1 MDILFNLVLL
11 IVGFLLLMKG
21 ADFFVEGSSAVAKRM
36 KVPSIVVGLTLVAVG
51 TSLPE
56 LSVSV
61 VASINNANEMSLGN
75 VTGSNI
81 FNLLMV
87 LGISALFQ
95 KVNVKESIFKREWPF
110 LIIITALA
118 VFLVGDALWFGKL
131 LSQVNVFSFDNGN
144 LGAGSVGTLDGI
156 LLLLLFVGFIIWTV
170 RYALKERTNEEEPT
184 NDVLSVG
191 KSIIYMLCG
200 IVAIVLGGDWV
211 VDAAEVIALK
221 LGMSETLVGL
231 TVVAMG
237 TSLPELVTSA
247 VAARK
252 GEADIAVGNVIGSNI
267 ANLLLVLG
275 LSATIS
281 PVTASVMAS
290 IDLAISLVFTVI
302 VLIMAKANKGIGKKS
317 GIVLILFYAVYM
329 AYIIARQYL

>member
-1 MDILFNLVLL
+1 MDILFNVVLL
-11 IVGFLLLMKG
+11 IVGFFLLMKG
-21 ADFFVEGSSAVAKRM
+21 ADFFVEGSSAVAKRL

-56 LSVSV
+56 LSVSM

-110 LIIITALA
+110 LIVITALA
-118 VFLVGDALWFGKL
+118 VFLVGDALWFGKVL
-131 LSQVNVFSFDNGN
+131 GKVNIFSFDNGN
-144 LGAGSVGTLDGI
+144 LEVGSLGIVDGI
-156 LLLLLFVGFIIWTV
+156 LLLMLFVGFIIWTV
-170 RYALKERTNEEEPT
+170 KYALKVRTNEEEPT
-184 NDVLSVG
+184 TDVLSVG
-191 KSIIYMLCG
+191 KSMVYILCG
-200 IVAIVLGGDWV
+200 IIAIVLGGDWV
-211 VDAAEVIALK
+211 VDAAEIIALK
-221 LGMSETLVGL
+221 VGMSETLVGL

-275 LSATIS
+275 SSSAIS
-281 PVTASVMAS
+281 TVTASAMAS
-290 IDLAISLVFTVI
+290 IDLAISLVFTVV
-302 VLIMAKANKGIGKKS
+302 VLIMAKINKGISKKS
-317 GIVLILFYAVYM
+317 GIVFILFYVMYM